1 MNEKLY
7 ALTHG
12 SEDDNANN
20 IEVAESTTLQTKGGT
35 ANLWNFLRIYTASPL
50 SSEIVL
56 DAFSDI
62 TSLTSK
68 SSMVCLILPLV
79 PGNLVEYT
87 DSPNSESISGITI
100 L

>member
-1 MNEKLY
+1 MY
-7 ALTHG
+7 
-12 SEDDNANN
+12 
-20 IEVAESTTLQTKGGT
+20 T
-35 ANLWNFLRIYTASPL
+35 ANPL

-62 TSLTSK
+62 ISLTSK
-68 SSMVCLILPLV
+68 SSLFCLILPLV

-87 DSPNSESISGITI
+87 DSPNSESIYDITI